1 MSDLYNINVDF
12 DDVANILDE
21 YNIDYHE
28 CSRTFTTTPS
38 CPHYALG
45 EYVDENKS
53 VKWNKEEIK
62 KRNAIYK
69 VEKESLLLEKDKA
82 LYNIK
87 EKYADKLSLLFPTL
101 TNKEI
106 IYAIDVTDDKQHG
119 SDCYID
125 TEYYIYM
132 LLLYLANIKT
142 FKEKM

>member
-1 MSDLYNINVDF
+1 M
-12 DDVANILDE
+12 
-21 YNIDYHE
+21 
-28 CSRTFTTTPS
+28 
-38 CPHYALG
+38 
-45 EYVDENKS
+45 
-53 VKWNKEEIK
+53 
-62 KRNAIYK
+62 
-69 VEKESLLLEKDKA
+69 LLEKDKA

>member
-1 MSDLYNINVDF
+1 MSDLYNINVGF
-12 DDVANILDE
+12 GDVANILDE

-28 CSRTFTTTPS
+28 CSRTFKTTPS

-62 KRNAIYK
+62 KRNAIYNA
-69 VEKESLLLEKDKA
+69 EKEKLLLEKDNA

-101 TNKEI
+101 TLSLI
-106 IYAIDVTDDKQHG
+106 HI
-119 SDCYID
+119 
-125 TEYYIYM
+125 
-132 LLLYLANIKT
+132 
-142 FKEKM
+142 

>member
-28 CSRTFTTTPS
+28 CSRTFKTTPS
-38 CPHYALG
+38 CHHYALG

-62 KRNAIYK
+62 KRNAIYNA
-69 VEKESLLLEKDKA
+69 EKEKLLLEKDNA

-106 IYAIDVTDDKQHG
+106 IYAIEVVDDKQHG

-125 TEYYIYM
+125 TEYSIYM

>member
-1 MSDLYNINVDF
+1 MSDLYNIKVDF
-12 DDVANILDE
+12 DDVANILND

-28 CSRTFTTTPS
+28 CYRTFKTIPS
-38 CPHYALG
+38 CPHYGLG
-45 EYVDENKS
+45 MYVDENKS

-62 KRNAIYK
+62 KRNAMYK
-69 VEKESLLLEKDKA
+69 AEEEKLLLEKDKA

-106 IYAIDVTDDKQHG
+106 IYAIDVTDDKQYG

-125 TEYYIYM
+125 SDYSIYM

>member
-12 DDVANILDE
+12 DDVANILDD

-28 CSRTFTTTPS
+28 CYRTFNIIPS
-38 CPHYALG
+38 CTYYHLG
-45 EYVDENKS
+45 QYIDENKS

-62 KRNAIYK
+62 KRNAIYNA
-69 VEKESLLLEKDKA
+69 EKEKLLLEKDNA

-106 IYAIDVTDDKQHG
+106 IYAIEVVDDKQHG

-125 TEYYIYM
+125 TEYSIYM

>member
-12 DDVANILDE
+12 DDVANILDD

-28 CSRTFTTTPS
+28 CYRTFNIIPS
-38 CPHYALG
+38 CTYYHLG
-45 EYVDENKS
+45 QYIDENKS

-62 KRNAIYK
+62 KRNAMYEA
-69 VEKESLLLEKDKA
+69 EKEKLLLEKDKA

-87 EKYADKLSLLFPTL
+87 EKYADKLLLLFPTL

-106 IYAIDVTDDKQHG
+106 IYAIDVVNDKYDNI
-119 SDCYID
+119 DCYID
-125 TEYYIYM
+125 IEESIYM

>member
-12 DDVANILDE
+12 GDVANILDE

-28 CSRTFTTTPS
+28 CSRTFKTTPS

-62 KRNAIYK
+62 KRNA
-69 VEKESLLLEKDKA
+69 

-106 IYAIDVTDDKQHG
+106 IYAIEVVDDKQHG

-125 TEYYIYM
+125 TEYSIYM

>member
-1 MSDLYNINVDF
+1 MSDLYNINVDY
-12 DDVANILDE
+12 DEIYDILED
-21 YNIDYHE
+21 YYADYHE
-28 CSRTFTTTPS
+28 CYRTFKTIPS
-38 CPHYALG
+38 CPHYDLG
-45 EYVDENKS
+45 MYVDENKS

-62 KRNAIYK
+62 KRNAIYNA
-69 VEKESLLLEKDKA
+69 EKEKLLLEKDKA

-87 EKYADKLSLLFPTL
+87 EKYADKLLLLFPTL

-106 IYAIDVTDDKQHG
+106 IYAIDVTDDKQHS

-125 TEYYIYM
+125 SEYSIYM